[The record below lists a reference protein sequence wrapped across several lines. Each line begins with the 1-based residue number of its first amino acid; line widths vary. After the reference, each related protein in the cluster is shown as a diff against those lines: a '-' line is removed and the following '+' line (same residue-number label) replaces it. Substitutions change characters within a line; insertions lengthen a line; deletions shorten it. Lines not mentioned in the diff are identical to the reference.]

1 MKTQNILFFL
11 KIISWI
17 AFIGYAIVCGSV
29 IFSFVLSFINPEIAK
44 NMYKINPAIFELKEK
59 NTVTFIFGFSLLIA
73 LAFML
78 AYLWF
83 LVIKLFDKLN
93 LKNPFSI
100 ETARHLEKTAFH
112 LMGIWVVS
120 LVAKTYLNWQSGDY
134 MQFDFKIGEGN
145 NFLFMAAIVYII
157 SQIFKRGI
165 EMQEENELT
174 V

>member
-1 MKTQNILFFL
+1 M
-11 KIISWI
+11 
-17 AFIGYAIVCGSV
+17 
-29 IFSFVLSFINPEIAK
+29 
-44 NMYKINPAIFELKEK
+44 
-59 NTVTFIFGFSLLIA
+59 
-73 LAFML
+73 
-78 AYLWF
+78 
-83 LVIKLFDKLN
+83 
-93 LKNPFSI
+93 
-100 ETARHLEKTAFH
+100 EKTAFH